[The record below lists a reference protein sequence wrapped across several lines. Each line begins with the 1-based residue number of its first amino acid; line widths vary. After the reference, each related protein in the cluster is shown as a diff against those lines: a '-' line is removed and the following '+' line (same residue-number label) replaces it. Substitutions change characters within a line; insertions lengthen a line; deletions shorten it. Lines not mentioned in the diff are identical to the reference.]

1 MQYGGFGAGAYRYPG
16 HKSVRIRLGQISAT
30 HAVRGLSLNLS
41 DVYVF
46 KKVAS
51 TLSFTKAARQIGVSR
66 SAVSKQVSRLE
77 QDLGVVLI
85 NRTTRSVNLTEA
97 GRTFDSNTSD
107 IDTTIERAANL
118 VRGADLSPHGTVSF
132 ALPSA
137 LGAALLPTLTTQF
150 RARWPEL
157 RLHMRFDDSVQDMV
171 ATNLDLAI
179 RISKRLT
186 DSSLISRRL
195 ITTRRVFAASPAYL
209 RDYGMPSG
217 PSELSRHRCIGI
229 ASAAKTSG
237 TWTFIEDGRK
247 VNADTS
253 YSISTNNHLALIF
266 AACLGSGIIAIPEI
280 CIAGELA
287 REQLQLIPS
296 LVDPVTLGVYAL
308 YPHRNAAAKVKVLVE
323 FIEKMLPKVLDG
335 DLWSPLTDR
344 LNATRASNDDAD
356 RQARKKA
363 N

>member
-1 MQYGGFGAGAYRYPG
+1 M
-16 HKSVRIRLGQISAT
+16 
-30 HAVRGLSLNLS
+30 NLS

-51 TLSFTKAARQIGVSR
+51 TLSFTKAARQIGLSR

-107 IDTTIERAANL
+107 IDTTIERAASL

-137 LGAALLPTLTTQF
+137 LGAELLPPLTTQF

-157 RLHMRFDDSVQDMV
+157 RLHIRFDDTVQDMV

-179 RISKRLT
+179 RISKRLS

-195 ITTRRVFAASPAYL
+195 ITTKRVFAASPAYL
-209 RDYGMPSG
+209 SDYGVPSG
-217 PSELSRHRCIGI
+217 PSDLSRHHCIGI
-229 ASAAKTSG
+229 ASAAKTG
-237 TWTFIEDGRK
+237 ATWRFIEDGHK
-247 VNADTS
+247 INVGTTF
-253 YSISTNNHLALIF
+253 SISANNHLALIF

-287 REQLQLIPS
+287 RGQLRKIPS
-296 LVDPVTLGVYAL
+296 LVDPESLGVYAL

-323 FIEKMLPKVLDG
+323 FIEEMLAKLLEG
-335 DLWSPLTDR
+335 ELWSPIVDR
-344 LNATRASNDDAD
+344 LNATRASNDDAGK
-356 RQARKKA
+356 RERNKA

>member
-1 MQYGGFGAGAYRYPG
+1 M
-16 HKSVRIRLGQISAT
+16 
-30 HAVRGLSLNLS
+30 NLS

-77 QDLGVVLI
+77 QDLGVVLV

-107 IDTTIERAANL
+107 IDTTIERAASL

-132 ALPSA
+132 TLPSA
-137 LGAALLPTLTTQF
+137 LGAALLPALTTDF

-157 RLHMRFDDSVQDMV
+157 RLHIRFDDNVQDMV
-171 ATNLDLAI
+171 ETNLDLAI
-179 RISKRLT
+179 RISKRLS

-195 ITTRRVFAASPAYL
+195 ISTKRVFAASPGYL
-209 RDYGMPSG
+209 REYGMPSG
-217 PSELSRHRCIGI
+217 PSDLARHRCIGI
-229 ASAAKTSG
+229 GSAARSGG
-237 TWTFIEDGRK
+237 TWKFREGDKT
-247 VNADTS
+247 VNVQTTYAMS
-253 YSISTNNHLALIF
+253 ANNQLALIL
-266 AACLGSGIIAIPEI
+266 AACLGSGIISVPEI

-287 REQLQLIPS
+287 RGQLVVIPS
-296 LVDPVTLGVYAL
+296 LVGPATLGVYAL

-323 FIEKMLPKVLDG
+323 FIEAMLAKMSTVDRWAPLSDG
-335 DLWSPLTDR
+335 
-344 LNATRASNDDAD
+344 LNEAQASNDDA
-356 RQARKKA
+356 RKKA
-363 N
+363 GNTAN

>member
-1 MQYGGFGAGAYRYPG
+1 M
-16 HKSVRIRLGQISAT
+16 
-30 HAVRGLSLNLS
+30 NLS

-107 IDTTIERAANL
+107 IDTTIERAASL

-137 LGAALLPTLTTQF
+137 LGAALLPSLTTQF
-150 RARWPEL
+150 QARWPEL

-179 RISKRLT
+179 RISRRLS

-195 ITTRRVFAASPAYL
+195 ISTRRVFAASPMYL
-209 RDYGMPSG
+209 REYGTPSG
-217 PSELSRHRCIGI
+217 PSDLSRHRCIGI
-229 ASAAKTSG
+229 AGAAKNG
-237 TWTFIEDGRK
+237 TTWKFREGDRTTN
-247 VNADTS
+247 VQTTYAMS
-253 YSISTNNHLALIF
+253 ANNHLALIL
-266 AACLGSGIIAIPEI
+266 AACLGSGIISIPEI
-280 CIAGELA
+280 CVAGELA
-287 REQLQLIPS
+287 RGQLEVISS
-296 LVDPVTLGVYAL
+296 LTAPASLGVYAL

-323 FIEKMLPKVLDG
+323 FIEQMLAKMSTVDR
-335 DLWSPLTDR
+335 WAPLSDT
-344 LNATRASNDDAD
+344 LNALQASNDDAGK
-356 RQARKKA
+356 QARNTA
-363 N
+363 S

>member
-1 MQYGGFGAGAYRYPG
+1 M
-16 HKSVRIRLGQISAT
+16 
-30 HAVRGLSLNLS
+30 NLS

-107 IDTTIERAANL
+107 IDTTIERAASL
-118 VRGADLSPHGTVSF
+118 VRGADLSPLGTVSF
-132 ALPSA
+132 TLPSA
-137 LGAALLPTLTTQF
+137 LGAALLPSLTTQF

-157 RLHMRFDDSVQDMV
+157 RLHVRFDDGVQDMV

-179 RISKRLT
+179 RISKRLS

-195 ITTRRVFAASPAYL
+195 ISTRRVFAASPGYL
-209 RDYGMPSG
+209 REYGMPAG
-217 PSELSRHRCIGI
+217 PSDLTEHRCIGI
-229 ASAAKTSG
+229 ASASRTGA
-237 TWTFIEDGRK
+237 TWKFREGDQTIN
-247 VNADTS
+247 VQTTYAMS
-253 YSISTNNHLALIF
+253 ANNHLALIL
-266 AACLGSGIIAIPEI
+266 ATCLGSGIISIPEI

-287 REQLQLIPS
+287 RGQLQVIPS
-296 LVDPVTLGVYAL
+296 LIGPATLGVYAL

-323 FIEKMLPKVLDG
+323 FIEKMLAKMSTVDR
-335 DLWSPLTDR
+335 WAPLSDR
-344 LNATRASNDDAD
+344 LNEMQASNDDAG
-356 RQARKKA
+356 KESTNTA